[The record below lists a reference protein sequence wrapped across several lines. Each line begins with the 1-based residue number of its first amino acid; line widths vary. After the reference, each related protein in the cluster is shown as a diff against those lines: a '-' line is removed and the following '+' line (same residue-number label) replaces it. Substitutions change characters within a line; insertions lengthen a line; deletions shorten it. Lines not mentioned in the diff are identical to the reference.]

1 MPGQS
6 NLNVIEWLDAAAKA
20 TRRLYERESDP
31 DARLTL
37 LHIEQCWRRLA
48 DRYAFMEQLE
58 AFTKSPPQDVSASSR
73 RQPNK

>member
-1 MPGQS
+1 MPHQPS
-6 NLNVIEWLDAAAKA
+6 PKVIELLNAAAEA
-20 TRRLYERESDP
+20 TRRLYERECDP

-58 AFTKSPPQDVSASSR
+58 AFTRSPPRDG
-73 RQPNK
+73 

>member
-1 MPGQS
+1 MRHQPS
-6 NLNVIEWLDAAAKA
+6 PKVIEWLNAAAEA

-31 DARLTL
+31 DAQLTL

-58 AFTKSPPQDVSASSR
+58 AFTKSPPRDVRAR
-73 RQPNK
+73 ARQPNK

>member
-1 MPGQS
+1 MPHQPS
-6 NLNVIEWLDAAAKA
+6 PKVIEWLDAAAEA

-31 DARLTL
+31 DARLTYL
-37 LHIEQCWRRLA
+37 QIEQCWRRLA

-58 AFTKSPPQDVSASSR
+58 AFTKSPPQDVRASPR